1 MVTACRAFDSEGRH
15 MSDNVDV
22 LHTSVDRLR
31 EIVEGLSPDQ
41 LETSAYPTEWSVAD
55 VLSHLGSGAEIM
67 QRFLAD
73 TVAGT
78 ETPADFAQSVW
89 DAWNAK
95 SPRAQAADALVTDR
109 SYVDALGSVSESAR
123 AAFQF
128 ALGPMNVDFAGFVG
142 LRLNEHALH
151 LWDIAVTFDP
161 AASLQP
167 DATDVIIDN
176 LEMMARFTGKPRSA
190 EERVAVR
197 TSAPQ
202 RAFTITTGPDA
213 VALEGRAT
221 VDAPDLEIPAEGFVR
236 LVYGRLDPAHTPP
249 TDGSA
254 DLDALRQVFPGP

>member
-1 MVTACRAFDSEGRH
+1 

-95 SPRAQAADALVTDR
+95 SPGAQAADALVTDR

-161 AASLQP
+161 GASLQP

-176 LEMMARFTGKPRSA
+176 LQMMARFTGKPRSA
-190 EERVAVR
+190 DESVTVR

-202 RAFTITTGPDA
+202 RAFSIATGPE
-213 VALEGRAT
+213 VALEGVAS
-221 VDAPDLEIPAEGFVR
+221 VDAPDLEIPAEGFIR
-236 LVYGRLDPAHTPP
+236 LIYGRLDPDHTPP
-249 TDGSA
+249 TAGPA